1 MLLHHIGI
9 VVDSLAEA
17 APLFELWMHA
27 QRIGEVVE
35 DAAQNARIQLYRMGD
50 DSLLEVIEPL
60 QPGTKSLHT
69 VGDYHLCY
77 TVPDLDK
84 EMHRLHDLG
93 SVVTNAVATA
103 PLFGNHRIA
112 FLATH
117 SGQLLELLE
126 DPQVPV
132 S

>member
-1 MLLHHIGI
+1 MILHHIGI
-9 VVDSLAEA
+9 VVDNLAEA
-17 APLFELWMHA
+17 APLFEIWMHA
-27 QRIGEVVE
+27 RRLGDIVE
-35 DAAQNARIQLYRMGD
+35 DEAQNARIQLYLAGD

-60 QPGTKSLHT
+60 DKAMTAMHQ

-77 TVPDLDK
+77 TVPDLDV
-84 EMHRLHDLG
+84 EMRRLHELG
-93 SVVTNAVATA
+93 TVVSSSVAVA
-103 PLFGNHRIA
+103 PLFNNRRIA

-126 DPQVPV
+126 DPKLTV

>member
-1 MLLHHIGI
+1 MILHHIGI
-9 VVDSLAEA
+9 VVDNLAEA
-17 APLFELWMHA
+17 APLFEIWMHA
-27 QRIGEVVE
+27 RRIGDVVE
-35 DAAQNARIQLYRMGD
+35 DEAQNARIQLYLAGD

-60 QPGTKSLHT
+60 DKESITMHE

-77 TVPDLDK
+77 TVPDLDV
-84 EMHRLHDLG
+84 EMRRLHELG
-93 SVVTNAVATA
+93 TMVSASVATA

-126 DPQVPV
+126 DPKIPV